1 MSDAGAKL
9 FLKLQENKLKV
20 GPVLKSQITV
30 QTSCKR
36 PKEKTLQLHSC
47 GSIMIGHFQLS
58 VHENKIKTAL
68 NVNYTFGA
76 GIIRPVS
83 LLKEPL
89 RKERSKTTTELMNRV
104 NVSEVNSPFCGTFPG
119 DPLAF
124 WFQSKQ
130 INMKL

>member
-1 MSDAGAKL
+1 MFDAGAKL
-9 FLKLQENKLKV
+9 FLKLQEKKLKV

-36 PKEKTLQLHSC
+36 PKEKTLLLHSC

-68 NVNYTFGA
+68 NVNYTFAA

-83 LLKEPL
+83 LLKEPF
-89 RKERSKTTTELMNRV
+89 TEGKKQNNNR
-104 NVSEVNSPFCGTFPG
+104 TFE
-119 DPLAF
+119 
-124 WFQSKQ
+124 QRQHK
-130 INMKL
+130 

>member
-47 GSIMIGHFQLS
+47 GWIMIGHFQLS

-76 GIIRPVS
+76 GTCISVEGAVTEGKKQNNNRTY
-83 LLKEPL
+83 EQRE
-89 RKERSKTTTELMNRV
+89 RK
-104 NVSEVNSPFCGTFPG
+104 
-119 DPLAF
+119 
-124 WFQSKQ
+124 
-130 INMKL
+130 